1 MLKEIIKVKFNPSID
16 SELDLGKLDSSFE
29 PVLARGDYHINF
41 AGHDQRLV
49 FENLKAKE
57 IKSTKDL
64 SLAMKTSIEDHEIQ
78 GIQSLI
84 FTFIGDAMDYISEP
98 VNYEFCVEIK

>member
-1 MLKEIIKVKFNPSID
+1 MLKEIVKVNFSSD
-16 SELDLGKLDSSFE
+16 SKLDLGKLDPSFE
-29 PVLARGDYHINF
+29 AVLARGDYHINF

-49 FENLKAKE
+49 FENFKAKE
-57 IKSTKDL
+57 IKSTEDL
-64 SLAMKTSIEDHEIQ
+64 ALAMKRSIEEQEIE

-84 FTFIGDAMDYISEP
+84 FTFIGDAMDYVSEP